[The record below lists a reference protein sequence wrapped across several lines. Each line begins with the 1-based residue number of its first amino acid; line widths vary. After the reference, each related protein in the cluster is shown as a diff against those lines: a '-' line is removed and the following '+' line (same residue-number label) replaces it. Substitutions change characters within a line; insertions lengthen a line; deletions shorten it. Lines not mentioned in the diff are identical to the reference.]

1 MRAGRGKGLMST
13 RLDNRVN
20 ITASARR
27 DIPENELRKKRKKKP
42 PIVYSEP
49 EIHPDITIPRPSNVM
64 HDRVVSDED
73 ETDMG
78 YEEPLQGDPHQV
90 GTGSSHTSELMD
102 TPVIHTRRG
111 VASFVQSS
119 GLYHLGTCM
128 TAPLDTPLLQAFIER
143 WQPDTNTFHMPFG
156 EMTVTLHDVWYIL
169 RVPIC
174 GTPLLADPDISSA
187 DTIASFLGYK
197 NSEQLKGPIGLKE
210 GSKVPWMKSGA
221 VHVRGLIARAA
232 SMDDADAAKMWLF
245 CLLGSSLFVDKT
257 SDRVRS
263 WIHEYFPHTRKSV
276 AQPEPQREGEPLCGR
291 WASTDAIASGPDGRD
306 KRLAYYRRLLDSL
319 ESEDVTWLP
328 FGPDPAERV
337 PDRTFD
343 METDSTFRGVIRFGD
358 IAEHYDPMRVLRQFG
373 YVQDVPDEVPWPSE
387 CTRGCLSP
395 YVVTWATSHDGAW
408 SSRGNRRY
416 ISVMYRR
423 CSEEEDVAPGY
434 MQWYMDRTHPR
445 ILRTIAERVDCPP
458 ELLAFRIL
466 DGLHPMLADPGGLPA
481 ETMEELCTRVHELYV
496 DFRRQRLARRFYRDE
511 DDDDE

>member
-1 MRAGRGKGLMST
+1 
-13 RLDNRVN
+13 
-20 ITASARR
+20 
-27 DIPENELRKKRKKKP
+27 
-42 PIVYSEP
+42 
-49 EIHPDITIPRPSNVM
+49 
-64 HDRVVSDED
+64 
-73 ETDMG
+73 
-78 YEEPLQGDPHQV
+78 
-90 GTGSSHTSELMD
+90 
-102 TPVIHTRRG
+102 
-111 VASFVQSS
+111 
-119 GLYHLGTCM
+119 M

-174 GTPLLADPDISSA
+174 GTPLLADPDICSTNIVA
-187 DTIASFLGYK
+187 LFLGYQ
-197 NSEQLKGPIGLKE
+197 NSVELKGPIGLKE
-210 GSKVPWMKSGA
+210 GSKVPWMKSGT

-232 SMDDADAAKMWLF
+232 SMGDVDAAKMWLF

-257 SDRVRS
+257 SDRVRVQLVEFIRVTDQITKYAWGTATLAWLYLQLGKATRADIVGRAGCLHLLQS

-276 AQPEPQREGEPLCGR
+276 AQPEPRREGEPLCGR

-423 CSEEEDVAPGY
+423 CSAEEDVAPGY
-434 MQWYMDRTHPR
+434 MQWHMDRTHPR

-466 DGLHPMLADPGGLPA
+466 DGLHPMLPDPGGLPA
-481 ETMEELCTRVHELYV
+481 ETMEELCTRVHDIYV
-496 DFRRQRLARRFYRDE
+496 DFRRQRPPRPFYRDE
-511 DDDDE
+511 EDDDE

>member
-1 MRAGRGKGLMST
+1 
-13 RLDNRVN
+13 
-20 ITASARR
+20 
-27 DIPENELRKKRKKKP
+27 
-42 PIVYSEP
+42 
-49 EIHPDITIPRPSNVM
+49 
-64 HDRVVSDED
+64 
-73 ETDMG
+73 MG
-78 YEEPLQGDPHQV
+78 YEQPLQGDPHQV
-90 GTGSSHTSELMD
+90 GTGSSHASVSVGPTRVRIVSRFAPSQSVTQRADNNDGWLLKYGLEDGGPRIHHVIPSFGGHIAYRLWRDGPDACKMADLSFYSRPSMLKELMD
-102 TPVIHTRRG
+102 TPLIHTRRG

-143 WQPDTNTFHMPFG
+143 WEPDTNTFHMPFG

-174 GTPLLADPDISSA
+174 GTPLLADPDICSA
-187 DTIASFLGYK
+187 DIVAAFLGYQT
-197 NSEQLKGPIGLKE
+197 SE

-232 SMDDADAAKMWLF
+232 SMGDVDAAKMWLF

-257 SDRVRS
+257 SDRVRVQLVEFIRVTDQITKYAWGTATLAWLYLQLGKATRADIVGRAGCLHLLQS

-276 AQPEPQREGEPLCGR
+276 AHPEPLREGEPLCGR
-291 WASTDAIASGPDGRD
+291 WASTDDIASGPDGRD
-306 KRLAYYRRLLDSL
+306 KRLGYYRRLLDSL

-337 PDRTFD
+337 PDRTF
-343 METDSTFRGVIRFGD
+343 RGVIRLGD
-358 IAEHYDPMRVLRQFG
+358 IAEHYDPIRVLRQFG

-423 CSEEEDVAPGY
+423 CSEEEDVAHGY

-445 ILRTIAERVDCPP
+445 ILSTIAERVDCPP
-458 ELLAFRIL
+458 ELVCR
-466 DGLHPMLADPGGLPA
+466 
-481 ETMEELCTRVHELYV
+481 TV
-496 DFRRQRLARRFYRDE
+496 D
-511 DDDDE
+511 

>member
-90 GTGSSHTSELMD
+90 GTGSSHASVSVGPTRVRIVSRFAPSQSVTQRAYNNDGWLLKYGLEDGGPRIHHGIPSFGGHIAYRLWRDGPDACKMADLSFYSRPSMLKELMD

-174 GTPLLADPDISSA
+174 GFRLVIMSSFS
-187 DTIASFLGYK
+187 ASVK
-197 NSEQLKGPIGLKE
+197 
-210 GSKVPWMKSGA
+210 
-221 VHVRGLIARAA
+221 
-232 SMDDADAAKMWLF
+232 
-245 CLLGSSLFVDKT
+245 
-257 SDRVRS
+257 
-263 WIHEYFPHTRKSV
+263 
-276 AQPEPQREGEPLCGR
+276 
-291 WASTDAIASGPDGRD
+291 
-306 KRLAYYRRLLDSL
+306 
-319 ESEDVTWLP
+319 
-328 FGPDPAERV
+328 
-337 PDRTFD
+337 TFD
-343 METDSTFRGVIRFGD
+343 SR
-358 IAEHYDPMRVLRQFG
+358 L
-373 YVQDVPDEVPWPSE
+373 
-387 CTRGCLSP
+387 
-395 YVVTWATSHDGAW
+395 TS
-408 SSRGNRRY
+408 GNR
-416 ISVMYRR
+416 
-423 CSEEEDVAPGY
+423 AKL
-434 MQWYMDRTHPR
+434 W
-445 ILRTIAERVDCPP
+445 L
-458 ELLAFRIL
+458 
-466 DGLHPMLADPGGLPA
+466 
-481 ETMEELCTRVHELYV
+481 
-496 DFRRQRLARRFYRDE
+496 
-511 DDDDE
+511 